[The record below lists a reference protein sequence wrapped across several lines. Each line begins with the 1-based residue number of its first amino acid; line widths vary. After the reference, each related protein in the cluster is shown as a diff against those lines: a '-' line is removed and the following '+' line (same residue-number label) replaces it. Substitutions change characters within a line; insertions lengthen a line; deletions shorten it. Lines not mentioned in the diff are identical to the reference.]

1 MNKMNRGVFAATI
14 VLSLSGCKKEEPAA
28 EPPATEQSAAVK
40 APEAA
45 APSAAPAA
53 TTPTEVAPPPS
64 PVLGKPAP
72 DFTLKDLDGK
82 DVKLADFKG
91 KIVVLEWFNPN
102 CPFVKNAH
110 GKGSLV
116 STAEKHKSD
125 VVWLAI
131 NSGAPGKQGH
141 DVEANKTAAAEWKLP
156 HPVLRDEDGKV
167 GKAYGATNTPHMI
180 VIGKDG
186 VVAYAGAID
195 NSPDGEGQSPTGG
208 TLVNYVDAAIA
219 DLQAGNAVKTP
230 LTKAY
235 GCGVKYGS

>member
-1 MNKMNRGVFAATI
+1 MVTVALLA
-14 VLSLSGCKKEEPAA
+14 LCACKKEEPAA
-28 EPPATEQSAAVK
+28 EPSVSDSAAVK
-40 APEAA
+40 APEAV
-45 APSAAPAA
+45 APSAAPPAQ
-53 TTPTEVAPPPS
+53 TTPTEVAPPS
-64 PVLGKPAP
+64 PVLGKAAP
-72 DFTLKDLDGK
+72 DFTLKDLSGK
-82 DVKLADFKG
+82 DVSLSSHKG

-116 STAEKHKSD
+116 DTADKHKAD

-131 NSGAPGKQGH
+131 NSAAPGKQGY
-141 DVEANKTAAAEWKLP
+141 DVADNQRGATEWKLS
-156 HPVLRDEDGKV
+156 HPILRDEDGKV

-180 VIGKDG
+180 VIDPQG

-208 TLVNYVDAAIA
+208 TLVNYVDAAIS
-219 DLQAGNAVKTP
+219 DLKAGKAVTTP